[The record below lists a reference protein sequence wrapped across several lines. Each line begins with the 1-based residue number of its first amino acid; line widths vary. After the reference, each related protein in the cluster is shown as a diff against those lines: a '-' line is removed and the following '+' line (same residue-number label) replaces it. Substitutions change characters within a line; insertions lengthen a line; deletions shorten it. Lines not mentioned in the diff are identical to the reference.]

1 MLKFCK
7 ENVCLLVFEQ
17 ARSQGSSHVFIF
29 NSSPQYY
36 DSAKLRQSE
45 GYISVSLGNYYSLS
59 FIYKIIIL
67 YRSLIPCTLFR
78 SLLLGGALP
87 RIIRETEITIYNC
100 QKMGKRYKSRS
111 HVLTLVPAHS
121 ASTSRRDHGP
131 RWLPG
136 QRSPTNTW
144 RSSSPWHRTRRPY

>member
-67 YRSLIPCTLFR
+67 YCSLILCTLFR
-78 SLLLGGALP
+78 LLLFQLGKCTLFHHCTFTRHEAWEYLATKTSK
-87 RIIRETEITIYNC
+87 REEW
-100 QKMGKRYKSRS
+100 G
-111 HVLTLVPAHS
+111 V
-121 ASTSRRDHGP
+121 
-131 RWLPG
+131 
-136 QRSPTNTW
+136 
-144 RSSSPWHRTRRPY
+144 